1 VLVCAARRGSEYS
14 TEQIVDRLMGLRASA
29 VASLALNPRSA
40 SPSEVADAL
49 TRRRQAELED
59 SGVLLHTPLRGE
71 IRMTTITMI
80 ITRIMMIVRT
90 M

>member
-1 VLVCAARRGSEYS
+1 
-14 TEQIVDRLMGLRASA
+14 MGLRASA
-29 VASLALNPRSA
+29 VHASLALNPIRSA

-59 SGVLLHTPLRGE
+59 SGVLLHTPLGGE

-80 ITRIMMIVRT
+80 ITRIMMIMRT
-90 M
+90 I